1 MTASNGE
8 HASTWPAKER
18 PCTPTRSSGNREG
31 GVVAKHIGTD
41 RLLTVEAA
49 ADRKGDAERAL
60 VLIEAQIVADG
71 AALIFQHQARGAEQ
85 AITSAIDGQI
95 VAAWSAPRAWCWK
108 ISAAP
113 SATICATISTS
124 ARSASPLR
132 SAAASTVSSRSVPM
146 CLATTP
152 PSRLPEDRVG
162 VHGRSLAGQVEA
174 CSPLDAVISVHG
186 LAESGS
192 CRAKMA

>member
-71 AALIFQHQARGAEQ
+71 AALIFQHQARGADQ

-95 VAAWSAPRAWCWK
+95 VARRRTADGGTAGAF
-108 ISAAP
+108 
-113 SATICATISTS
+113 
-124 ARSASPLR
+124 
-132 SAAASTVSSRSVPM
+132 VP
-146 CLATTP
+146 T
-152 PSRLPEDRVG
+152 G
-162 VHGRSLAGQVEA
+162 
-174 CSPLDAVISVHG
+174 
-186 LAESGS
+186 
-192 CRAKMA
+192 